1 LKHFPSI
8 GVLGSGPV
16 GRGLATLLDRAGYT
30 VTLGTRHSDAPVLSE
45 LPPTVTVGGFREAAR
60 ADVVFLAV
68 IHSASRKLVKSLE
81 RQLIGK
87 ILVDADNAWIRQH
100 YAAAG
105 LSDSLT
111 EGSWMANLLPDTS
124 VVRAFSHI
132 DWNLLV
138 TRAIEQPGTWAV
150 GYASDDARA
159 DQTVQVLIRDMG
171 YVPVRVGSLADSAP
185 IDPGGALW
193 PKLVSPHTMRAMLD
207 DGDVLT

>member
-1 LKHFPSI
+1 MKHLPSI

-16 GRGLATLLDRAGYT
+16 GRGLATLLARADYS
-30 VTLGTRHSDAPVLSE
+30 VTLGTRHPDAQVLSE

-60 ADVVFLAV
+60 ADIVFLAV

-81 RQLIGK
+81 WQLVGK
-87 ILVDADNAWIRQH
+87 ILVDADNAWIREH
-100 YAAAG
+100 YSAAG

-111 EGSWMANLLPDTS
+111 EGSWMANLLPDTT

-138 TRAIEQPGTWAV
+138 TRAIEQPGIWAV
-150 GYASDDARA
+150 GYASDNASA
-159 DQTVQVLIRDMG
+159 DERVEVLIGDMG

-185 IDPGGALW
+185 IDPGGVLW
-193 PKLVSPHTMRAMLD
+193 PKLLRPQAMRALLD
-207 DGDVLT
+207 VVKH